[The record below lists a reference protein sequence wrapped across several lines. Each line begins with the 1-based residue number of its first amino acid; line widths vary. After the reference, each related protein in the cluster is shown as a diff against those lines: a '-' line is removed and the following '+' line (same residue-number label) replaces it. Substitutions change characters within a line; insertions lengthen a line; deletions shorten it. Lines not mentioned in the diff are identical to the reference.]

1 MGRLQLWFR
10 IILFV
15 IIFGKS
21 PLIKILDVQQLS
33 GPSLLLHDPG
43 FLGSSHFLLKCAPY
57 LVRTHLP
64 SPHHCKSCEEEL
76 NHPEM
81 GRNLELGLF
90 QLSVH
95 LIPYASEEEEL
106 QTESLWKEMRTGAGW
121 HLVKRNILGAKKK
134 AALLTELNAS
144 RSSFARAG
152 PAPRDRVRATFDLDD
167 ATKSKLWEGR

>member
-1 MGRLQLWFR
+1 MRRLQLWFR

-121 HLVKRNILGAKKK
+121 HLVKRNKLGAKKAD
-134 AALLTELNAS
+134 AAASYSPAAGIS
-144 RSSFARAG
+144 RSFAQAG
-152 PAPRDRVRATFDLDD
+152 PEPHTERSCVSHF
-167 ATKSKLWEGR
+167 

>member
-1 MGRLQLWFR
+1 
-10 IILFV
+10 
-15 IIFGKS
+15 
-21 PLIKILDVQQLS
+21 
-33 GPSLLLHDPG
+33 
-43 FLGSSHFLLKCAPY
+43 
-57 LVRTHLP
+57 
-64 SPHHCKSCEEEL
+64 
-76 NHPEM
+76 M

-95 LIPYASEEEEL
+95 LIPYASEVFSEEEEL